1 MDTVYSAP
9 VARRAGSPA
18 REAWGY
24 LAALWFSDEL
34 HDSFHA
40 ACAAADVS
48 PPMLKALLSME
59 PGEAK
64 PMRALATSWRCDASW
79 VTGIVDGLEE
89 KGYAR
94 RLPFPSDRR
103 VKVVEITAAGHKAKQ
118 RALDRLQKPPSSLL
132 ALAVEDQMALRDLL
146 RKMHDHAPGHGPGA
160 PMAPPPRGHRSADR

>member
-1 MDTVYSAP
+1 MAK
-9 VARRAGSPA
+9 RASSPA

-48 PPMLKALLSME
+48 PPVLKALLSME

-103 VKVVEITAAGHKAKQ
+103 VKVVEMTAAGQTAKQ
-118 RALDRLQKPPSSLL
+118 RALDRLQEPPSSLL
-132 ALAVEDQMALRDLL
+132 ALPVEDQEALRDLL
-146 RKMHDHAPGHGPGA
+146 RKMHDHVPDQGPDAPV
-160 PMAPPPRGHRSADR
+160 APPPRGHRSVSR